1 MKPGRAYLSMV
12 TSFATGVL
20 LGALF
25 VTKKRRKILKKKE
38 QTNEAKTI

>member
-12 TSFATGVL
+12 TSFATGVV

-25 VTKKRRKILKKKE
+25 VTKKKFKTLKKKE
-38 QTNEAKTI
+38 QTNGAKSV